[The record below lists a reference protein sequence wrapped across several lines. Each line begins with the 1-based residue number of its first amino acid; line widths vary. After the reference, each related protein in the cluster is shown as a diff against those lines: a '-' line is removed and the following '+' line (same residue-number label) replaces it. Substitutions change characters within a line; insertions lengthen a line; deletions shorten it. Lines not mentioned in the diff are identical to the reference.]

1 MKRNGI
7 WFLYLTMFDQRF
19 KLSWDES
26 ISNFSESL
34 PWAMI
39 AFAIA
44 FGTCII
50 VWIIVYCGDF
60 FIGKPIYGLKDKS
73 YVRKP
78 KNCCNSA
85 LRLSVLFFATLIGTA
100 GFWIAC
106 TTAGVS
112 FWNLLFG
119 YGIIVAI
126 ALNSFG
132 TGLQSI
138 GAYTMIALTNKITE
152 GIYVE
157 FVGMPVEG
165 RISTINLLWVEME
178 YIDPKDGKFK
188 DIYIPTFMFISSVY
202 LRDYKKERN
211 DEKKDES
218 LPVPTRTKIGL
229 RI

>member
-1 MKRNGI
+1 
-7 WFLYLTMFDQRF
+7 MFDQRF

-26 ISNFSESL
+26 VSNFTESL

-44 FGTCII
+44 FGTCIV
-50 VWIIVYCGDF
+50 VWVIVYFGDC
-60 FIGKPIYGLKDKS
+60 FIGKPIYYREDKEIA
-73 YVRKP
+73 YTRKN
-78 KNCCNSA
+78 KKCGNSI
-85 LRLSVLFFATLIGTA
+85 LRLSVLFFAILIGTA

-112 FWNLLFG
+112 FWNVLFG
-119 YGIIVAI
+119 YGIVVAI
-126 ALNSFG
+126 GLNSFG

-157 FVGMPVEG
+157 FIGMPVEG
-165 RISTINLLWVEME
+165 RVATINLLWVELE
-178 YIDPKDGKFK
+178 YIDSKDGKFK

-202 LRDYKKERN
+202 LRNYDRERN
-211 DEKKDES
+211 IQQN
-218 LPVPTRTKIGL
+218 VPARSKVGL

>member
-1 MKRNGI
+1 
-7 WFLYLTMFDQRF
+7 MFDQRF
-19 KLSWDES
+19 KITWEES
-26 ISNFSESL
+26 VSNMAENL
-34 PWAMI
+34 PWQMI

-50 VWIIVYCGDF
+50 VWFIVYCGDSCL
-60 FIGKPIYGLKDKS
+60 GKPIYGREDKETA
-73 YVRKP
+73 YTRKN
-78 KNCCNSA
+78 KKCGNSI

-112 FWNLLFG
+112 FWNVLFG

-138 GAYTMIALTNKITE
+138 GGYTMIALTNKITE

-157 FVGMPVEG
+157 FVGMAVEG
-165 RISTINLLWVEME
+165 RISSINLLWVELE
-178 YIDPKDGKFK
+178 YIDLKDGKFK
-188 DIYIPTFMFISSVY
+188 DIYIPTFMFISSIY
-202 LRDYKKERN
+202 LRNYEKERK
-211 DEKKDES
+211 EGTS
-218 LPVPTRTKIGL
+218 VPIPTRTKIGL
-229 RI
+229 RV